1 MKTLLIL
8 SPFLLIGIY
17 VWACMYI
24 EKRRLRTLALADK
37 CRHGTHRSAHC
48 WQCEEEQA
56 DREMDNVLT
65 EIRQKRERMDE

>member
-1 MKTLLIL
+1 MRTLLL
-8 SPFLLIGIY
+8 SPILGIALY
-17 VWACMYI
+17 VAVCLWV
-24 EKRRLRTLALADK
+24 EKRRLRALALANK
-37 CRHGTHRSAHC
+37 CPHGTHRSAHC